1 MHLLSDATYELLVD
15 FEVTKASNSE
25 VKETEKLLDNIKE
38 NIQRNIQNTIKDR
51 PAYIYKGGKKFKEME
66 KTV

>member
-1 MHLLSDATYELLVD
+1 VIKTKKWFGFRLHLLSDATYELLVD

-38 NIQRNIQNTIKDR
+38 KY
-51 PAYIYKGGKKFKEME
+51 PE
-66 KTV
+66 KYSEYH

>member
-25 VKETEKLLDNIKE
+25 VKEDNIKE
-38 NIQRNIQNTIKDR
+38 KY
-51 PAYIYKGGKKFKEME
+51 PEYH
-66 KTV
+66 

>member
-25 VKETEKLLDNIKE
+25 VKETKELLDNI
-38 NIQRNIQNTIKDR
+38 T
-51 PAYIYKGGKKFKEME
+51 E
-66 KTV
+66 KNQEKCSDNH

>member
-38 NIQRNIQNTIKDR
+38 KY
-51 PAYIYKGGKKFKEME
+51 PE
-66 KTV
+66 KYTEYH

>member
-25 VKETEKLLDNIKE
+25 VKETEKYSCYSRTKYLL
-38 NIQRNIQNTIKDR
+38 
-51 PAYIYKGGKKFKEME
+51 E
-66 KTV
+66 KYRVKTTA